1 MPETPASPFQG
12 EGIERAMFSLH
23 DKGTMDRDGV
33 PGGQADSWRPNVP
46 ERQVDLGRTWYGRKR
61 KPEVRKAR
69 PHGGYDR
76 YAGYDAP
83 TEQEV
88 VQRQRVDFSMAAF
101 VLGAAALVLAW
112 WPILKYIGAGFA
124 LLAALVGTKELHR
137 HSAAARV
144 RLRGE
149 GAHAERFARTGRV
162 LALLAVAVVAGNLV
176 WGVKAGQDSHAKA
189 SGSDT
194 GSVLSDVD
202 VTFGQFT
209 TGYNGIGQPTRE
221 LAVTVRNKTTKVHS
235 FTIQIEAIDASGK
248 DRIASDELLE
258 QSMAPG
264 ETREVPA
271 FQFADPSLT
280 DALKTATFRIAQAT
294 EK

>member
-1 MPETPASPFQG
+1 
-12 EGIERAMFSLH
+12 MFSLH
-23 DKGTMDRDGV
+23 DKGMFNRTGQNGI
-33 PGGQADSWRPNVP
+33 PGSEGLSWRPNVP

-83 TEQEV
+83 SEEEIAA
-88 VQRQRVDFSMAAF
+88 RQRVDFSMAAF
-101 VLGAAALVLAW
+101 VLGASALVLAW
-112 WPILKYIGAGFA
+112 WPILKYIGVGFA
-124 LLAALVGTKELHR
+124 VLAVVVGTKELHR
-137 HSAAARV
+137 HSVASRV

-149 GAHAERFARTGRV
+149 AAHAERFARTGRM
-162 LALLAVAVVAGNLV
+162 LAVLAVAVVAGNLV
-176 WGVKAGQDSHAKA
+176 WGVKTVHDNHAKA

-194 GSVLSDVD
+194 GSVLSDLD
-202 VTFGQFT
+202 VAFGQFT
-209 TGYNGIGQPTRE
+209 TGYNGIGQPIRQLE
-221 LAVTVRNKTTKVHS
+221 VTVRNKTGKTHS

-264 ETREVPA
+264 ETRHVAA
-271 FQFADPSLT
+271 FQFADPAQT
-280 DALKTATFRIAQAT
+280 EALKTATFRVAQAI

>member
-1 MPETPASPFQG
+1 
-12 EGIERAMFSLH
+12 MFSLH
-23 DKGTMDRDGV
+23 DKGPADRTAEGGL
-33 PGGQADSWRPNVP
+33 PGGEGQSWRPNVP

-61 KPEVRKAR
+61 KPEVRKPR

-76 YAGYDAP
+76 YEVAP
-83 TEQEV
+83 TK
-88 VQRQRVDFSMAAF
+88 QRVDFSMSAF

-112 WPILKYIGAGFA
+112 WPILKYVGMGFA
-124 LLAALVGTKELHR
+124 VLAVLVGTKELHR
-137 HSAAARV
+137 HSVASRV

-149 GAHAERFARTGRV
+149 AARAERFARSGR
-162 LALLAVAVVAGNLV
+162 LLAVVSVAVVAGNML
-176 WGVKAGQDSHAKA
+176 WGVKTNQDSHAKA

-194 GSVLSDVD
+194 GSVLSDLD

-209 TGYNGIGQPTRE
+209 TGYNGVGQPTRQ
-221 LAVTVRNKTTKVHS
+221 LAVTVHNKTAKVHS

-248 DRIASDELLE
+248 DRVDSDGLLE

-264 ETREVPA
+264 ETRQVAA
-271 FQFADPSLT
+271 FQLADPSQT
-280 DALKTATFRIAQAT
+280 EALKTATFRVAQAI